1 MTRLP
6 APAGSAVDPT
16 GTVEFDFDGKRYR
29 GFPGDT
35 IASALYA
42 AGVRVFSRSFK
53 YHRPRGLLC
62 VDGRCPNC
70 LCNVDGTPNVR
81 ICTIPLEPAMRVR
94 SQNVWPS
101 LKRDALRLT
110 DHVSALLPVGF
121 YYKTFI
127 RPHRLWPV
135 YERVLRRVAGLGAL
149 DPRSQSKTRYIHE
162 SRHTDVA
169 VVGGGPAGLAAASE
183 AARLGAH
190 VTLIDD
196 QPELGGHVRYA
207 GSDSERSAT
216 GHSAAELADAPN
228 VEVLLSASAFGAY
241 EGKLLA
247 ISQGTRLIELRYRTL
262 VVATGQAER
271 PLVFLNNDL
280 PGIMLG
286 AGVQRLMH
294 LYGVA
299 PGQRA
304 VVASNGG
311 AGFRVAENLVAAGIH
326 VAVVADALPESRWGA
341 WSESAV
347 RLRTAGVQVLAGL
360 TPSAAHGNGC
370 VERIILSHLDDL
382 GIPVAGAYLEVP
394 CDLVVLA
401 TGRDS
406 SASLLAQAGARLV
419 YDAHRDRFLPD
430 NEGLPPGVYAAGE
443 IRGVESGGANLT
455 SDGRVAGARAALK
468 ATANESAAAAV
479 ADAERGLAAPVPPSA
494 DVRPLVSTAGAE
506 PGKAFVCLCEDVT
519 EKDVVFAMQEGFDH
533 VETLKRYTTFSMGPC
548 QGRMCHASAVALVA
562 RENGLADRS
571 GSALTTARPPAQ
583 PVELGLL
590 AGILHEPAR
599 RSAMH
604 QAQLE
609 LRPEIMDLGEWKRPR
624 TYLASAD
631 DEVRAVRERVGI
643 IDVSSLGKLD
653 VRGRDAGG
661 LLDFVYTNRVSDLKP
676 GRVRYGVIC
685 DDAGII
691 LDDGTIARLGD
702 DRFFISTTTSGVGAV
717 QEWMDWWIAAGPER
731 CVHVTTMTSAFA
743 AINLA
748 GPRSREVLQKLT
760 SLDISSNGAPYL
772 ATLQGEVAQAPTLL
786 LRIGFVGELGYEM
799 HFPAEYGE
807 HMWRALLAAGAE
819 FGIQPFGVEAQ
830 RIMRLEKGHLIVT
843 QDTDGLTNPHE
854 AGMSWIV
861 KLDKPDFVGKPSLR
875 RLKAGSNQRNRLVG
889 FEMHDSRLVPA
900 EGNAVVLHGQSVG
913 RVTSSR
919 WSPTLGKSIGLAWVP
934 LDQAA
939 DSPIQIRVDGVI
951 AQARVVK
958 TPFYDADGARMKV

>member
-6 APAGSAVDPT
+6 APAGSSIDRT
-16 GTVEFDFDGKRYR
+16 GSVEFDFDGTRYR
-29 GFPGDT
+29 GFRGDT

-81 ICTIPLEPAMRVR
+81 ICTVPIEPAMQVR
-94 SQNVWPS
+94 SQNAWPS

-110 DHVSALLPVGF
+110 DRMSALLPVGF

-127 RPHRLWPV
+127 RPRRLWPV
-135 YERVLRRVAGLGAL
+135 YENVLRRVAGLGAL
-149 DPRSQSKTRYIHE
+149 DPRSQPRTTYVHE

-190 VTLIDD
+190 VTLIDE
-196 QPELGGHVRYA
+196 QPELGGHLRYA
-207 GSDSERSAT
+207 GSETDRATTTSSAVQLID
-216 GHSAAELADAPN
+216 AAN
-228 VEVLLSASAFGAY
+228 VDVLLSASAFGAY
-241 EGKLLA
+241 EGNLLA
-247 ISQGTRLIELRYRTL
+247 IARGTRLIELRYRAL
-262 VVATGQAER
+262 VVAAGQALR

-286 AGVQRLMH
+286 SGVQRLMH
-294 LYGVA
+294 LYGVR
-299 PGQRA
+299 PGHRA

-311 AGFRVAENLVAAGIH
+311 FGFRVAEDLLAAGIG
-326 VAVVADALPESRWGA
+326 VAAVADALPESNWGR
-341 WSESAV
+341 WSESAA
-347 RLRTAGVQVLAGL
+347 RLRAAGVQVLAGL
-360 TPSAAHGNGC
+360 TPSAAYGNGR
-370 VERIILSHLDDL
+370 VERIVLSHLDER
-382 GIPVAGAYLEVP
+382 GIAISGAYQEVP

-401 TGRDS
+401 TARDS
-406 SASLLAQAGARLV
+406 SASLLAQAGTRLV
-419 YDAHRDRFLPD
+419 YDAHRDRFIPD
-430 NEGLPPGVYAAGE
+430 PEGFPSGVYAAGE
-443 IRGVESGGANLT
+443 VRGVEGLANLT
-455 SDGRVAGARAALK
+455 VDGQLAGARAA
-468 ATANESAAAAV
+468 AEVNFNEAAV
-479 ADAERGLAAPVPPSA
+479 AAVARAERDLASLGPPSVG
-494 DVRPLVSTAGAE
+494 VRPLVSTAGAA

-548 QGRMCHASAVALVA
+548 QGRMCHASASALAA
-562 RENGLADRS
+562 RENGLADRT
-571 GSALTTARPPAQ
+571 GSMLTTARPPAQ

-590 AGILHEPAR
+590 AGVLHEPAR

-604 QAQLE
+604 QAHVDLGA
-609 LRPEIMDLGEWKRPR
+609 EIMDLGEWKRPR

-676 GRVRYGVIC
+676 GRVRYGVVC
-685 DDAGII
+685 DDAGIV
-691 LDDGTIARLGD
+691 LDDGTIARLED

-717 QEWMDWWIAAGPER
+717 QEWIDWWIAAGSER
-731 CVHVTTMTSAFA
+731 CVHVTNMTSAFA
-743 AINLA
+743 ALNLA

-760 SLDISSNGAPYL
+760 SLDISSGGAPYL
-772 ATLQGEVAQAPTLL
+772 AALQGEVAQVQTLL

-807 HMWRALLAAGAE
+807 HMWRALLEAGGE
-819 FGIQPFGVEAQ
+819 FGIQAFGVEAQ

-875 RLKAGSNQRNRLVG
+875 RLKPESSQRNRLVG
-889 FEMHDSRLVPA
+889 FEMHDAKLVPA
-900 EGNAVVLHGQSVG
+900 EGNAVVLNGQSVG

-919 WSPTLGKSIGLAWVP
+919 WSPTLRKSIGLAWVP
-934 LDQAA
+934 LDHAAA
-939 DSPIQIRVDGVI
+939 DSPIHIRVDGMV
-951 AQARVVK
+951 AEARVVK
-958 TPFYDADGARMKV
+958 TPFYDADGRRMKV